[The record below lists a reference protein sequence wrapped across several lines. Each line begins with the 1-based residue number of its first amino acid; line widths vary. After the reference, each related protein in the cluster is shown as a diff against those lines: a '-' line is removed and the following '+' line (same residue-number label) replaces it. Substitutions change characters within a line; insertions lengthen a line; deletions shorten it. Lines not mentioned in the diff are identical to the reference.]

1 MTRFLWFCL
10 MLAMVG
16 GLARA
21 QTQPPVTVPFDPKD
35 PRVQAQAQPL
45 AAQPP
50 VRPPSGRH
58 VPLDPSGRKQVGK
71 ASVYSGRFS
80 GRHMADGKRF
90 HPTGIAAAS
99 RTLPIGTVAKVTN
112 TQTGK
117 TALVRVEDRG
127 PFVDGR
133 TMDISRATA
142 NQIGITRHDG
152 VAPVEVAPVAVPQG
166 NGTVKVGAGAVPG
179 AVR

>member
-1 MTRFLWFCL
+1 MSRILRLCL
-10 MLAMVG
+10 ALAAIG
-16 GLARA
+16 GVARA
-21 QTQPPVTVPFDPKD
+21 QTQAPVTVPFDPQD
-35 PRVQAQAQPL
+35 PRVQAQARPL
-45 AAQPP
+45 AALPP
-50 VRPPSGRH
+50 VRPPPGRH
-58 VPLDPSGRKQVGK
+58 AKLDPSGRKQVGE
-71 ASVYSGRFS
+71 ASVFSGRLS

-133 TMDISRATA
+133 TMDLSRATA
-142 NQIGITRHDG
+142 NQIGITKHEG
-152 VAPVEVAPVAVPQG
+152 VVPVQVAPVAVPQKD
-166 NGTVKVGAGAVPG
+166 GTVKVGAGAVPG
-179 AVR
+179 PVQ